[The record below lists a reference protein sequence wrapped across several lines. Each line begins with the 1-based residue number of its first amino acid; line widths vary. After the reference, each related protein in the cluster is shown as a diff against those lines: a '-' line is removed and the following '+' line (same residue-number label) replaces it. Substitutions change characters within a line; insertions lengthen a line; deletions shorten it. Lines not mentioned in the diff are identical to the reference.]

1 MADKLDKDGNIIP
14 EADPKEGDPEGN
26 KGAGGDNS
34 GGDGGNKGALTKED
48 IQTIIKDSMAEAIK
62 GEVTSM
68 IDSRISGATKT
79 IYGKVEMK
87 KVEDPDNKKANNDG
101 AGAEATKELKQKKDL
116 ITVYAEAEIKGELG
130 KAEPEI
136 QTVIDKILAVEMAT
150 IEIDE
155 NLTNRDQGQ
164 KVAKSV
170 IDSINSTIKKIEEA
184 QVDKLKKAGQVI
196 DIGTGPSKV
205 KPEDDY
211 KAGQKLAEERHK
223 K

>member
-14 EADPKEGDPEGN
+14 PEGSGDGN
-26 KGAGGDNS
+26 SKGDKGAGGDNS
-34 GGDGGNKGALTKED
+34 GGDGGDKGALTKED
-48 IQTIIKDSMAEAIK
+48 VQGIIKDSIAEAVKDIITP
-62 GEVTSM
+62 EM
-68 IDSRISGATKT
+68 DRRISGATKT

-196 DIGTGPSKV
+196 DIGTGASKP

>member
-14 EADPKEGDPEGN
+14 EADPKEGDPEGD

-34 GGDGGNKGALTKED
+34 GGDGGDKGALTKED
-48 IQTIIKDSMAEAIK
+48 VQGIIKDSIAEAVKDIITP
-62 GEVTSM
+62 EM
-68 IDSRISGATKT
+68 DRRISGATKT

-87 KVEDPDNKKANNDG
+87 KDPDNKQANNDG

-116 ITVYAEAEIKGELG
+116 ITVYAESEIKGELG

-136 QTVIDKILAVEMAT
+136 QTVIDKILSVEMAA